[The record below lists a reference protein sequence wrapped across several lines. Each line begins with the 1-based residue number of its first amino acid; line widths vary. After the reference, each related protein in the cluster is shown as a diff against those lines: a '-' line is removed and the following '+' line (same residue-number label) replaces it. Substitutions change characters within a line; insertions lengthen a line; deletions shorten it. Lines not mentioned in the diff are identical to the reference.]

1 MSDVAKQ
8 PEDGEFIF
16 YQTAEGAGRVE
27 VLYELETL
35 WLNQKRIAEL
45 FGVDIRTVSEHLTN
59 VYNSGELSSDATIRK
74 IRRVQ
79 TEGNRKV
86 TREIE
91 FYNLDAII
99 SVGYRV
105 NSSQATQ
112 FRIWATQTLMDAGTV
127 SAEVAKQLAEDHY
140 AAFRVQQ
147 DRQFE
152 SDFEREVRRIETNKR
167 SCG

>member
-8 PEDGEFIF
+8 PEEGEFIF
-16 YQTAEGAGRVE
+16 Y
-27 VLYELETL
+27 ELETF
-35 WLNQKRIAEL
+35 WLNQRRIAEL
-45 FGVDIRTVSEHLTN
+45 FGVELSTVSYHLN
-59 VYNSGELSSDATIRK
+59 EIYSSGELLQGATLRK

-152 SDFEREVRRIETNKR
+152 SDFEREVRRIEKNKR
-167 SCG
+167 S